1 MFSCS
6 AGGSPLS
13 NQSEVLSQKSGYYQK
28 AKLLRCYQYIAICK
42 QNFYTNINCKYLQ
55 LLRSRRT
62 FVDSFD
68 SQSVGPFFFTL
79 FCLCLGTQ
87 SSRSTTV
94 ARKRRKLSLT
104 NTSPPTATSWSFPM
118 MCLTFTLFLLPASL
132 DSNHSTAISFAFRG
146 IWNFA
151 LHDCA
156 PFVVRRHI

>member
-1 MFSCS
+1 MYTHDTRACTKMELLITVEFEANVCLNDVPWTTTKMKPSFRTNRR
-6 AGGSPLS
+6 ANIGGLYLESWEFFIQISIANTYNYYVVDVPL
-13 NQSEVLSQKSGYYQK
+13 LMALPWPG
-28 AKLLRCYQYIAICK
+28 A
-42 QNFYTNINCKYLQ
+42 
-55 LLRSRRT
+55 
-62 FVDSFD
+62 
-68 SQSVGPFFFTL
+68 FFFAL

-146 IWNFA
+146 S
-151 LHDCA
+151 
-156 PFVVRRHI
+156 